1 MALGGNVIISMKMR
15 CLLTRVRWLEDY
27 SSNQKKYRKI
37 KKVLISVV
45 LGALILAGL
54 YALIGDVVLPQLQQR
69 IIDMFNFQG

>member
-1 MALGGNVIISMKMR
+1 MKM
-15 CLLTRVRWLEDY
+15 EKII
-27 SSNQKKYRKI
+27 KKAVDLKI
-37 KKVLISVV
+37 KFNEILLDEKGEGSLEIALKILISTV

>member
-1 MALGGNVIISMKMR
+1 MEKII
-15 CLLTRVRWLEDY
+15 
-27 SSNQKKYRKI
+27 KKAVDLKI
-37 KKVLISVV
+37 KFNEILLDEKGEGSLEIALKILISTV